1 MSRFNLSALAVR
13 ENSVTLFTIVAIS
26 VTGVFAFLHL
36 GRAEDP
42 SFAVKFVTV
51 QASWPGATA
60 QEMQDLVAEPLE
72 KRIQEL
78 RWYDH
83 VETFTRPAQ
92 AFMLI
97 ALKDDMPP
105 ADLQEEFYQ
114 ARKKIGDEARHLPQ
128 GALPPVVNDEYSDT
142 TFALYA
148 LKAKGLESRLL
159 ARQAEV
165 YRERLLHVPGVE
177 KVNILGERPEQ
188 VFVGL
193 SSEKLATLDLT
204 PNDIFAALSR
214 QNLVTAG
221 GSIDTN
227 GPQVFVRVEGAY
239 DNLQKIM
246 DTPVAAGGRSFKLSD
261 IADVERGYED
271 PPTYLVRHNG
281 EPVLLIGVV
290 MRAGWNGV
298 DLGKALDVE
307 EKRIQSE
314 LPLGVSFTEI
324 VNQKTHI
331 VEAFNEFMVKFFVAL
346 AVVMAVSLISLG
358 WRVGIVVAAAVPL
371 TLACLL
377 VIMMLTHRD
386 FNRISL
392 GAIVLALGLLVDDA
406 IIAIEMMVVKL
417 HEGYERTKAAAYA
430 WSHTAAP
437 MLAGTLLTIIG
448 LMPIGFAQSGAGEYA
463 GGIFWIVGYAL
474 IASWFVAVLFTPYL
488 GFHLLP
494 NIKPVEGGH
503 DGIYST
509 PAFRRFR
516 ALVVWVVGH
525 KFMVALGVV
534 AIFFLAVFGMG
545 FVQQQFFPGS
555 ERPELMVE
563 VRMPEGSSIEA
574 TDRATTKVEAW
585 LKQQPEA
592 KNVTTSVGAG
602 LVRFV
607 LYYNP
612 ELPDPA
618 FAKIVVI
625 TPETAARDRL
635 KWRLR
640 AAVEEG
646 LAPEALV
653 RVNQLVF
660 GPPVPYPVA
669 FRVTGPDPAILRGI
683 AAQVQSIMRTNPAM
697 RQVTQDWGP
706 RVPELHFVLDQD
718 RLRLIGLTPSQ
729 VSEQLQFLLTGVP
742 VTQVRE
748 DIRTVNVVARAQG
761 AKRLDPSKIG
771 DFTLRGTD
779 GRLVPLSQLGKVEV
793 RDEDPILRRRDRE
806 PVIEVRGDNDER
818 LQPPEVSAQVAKSLA
833 PLQAKLP
840 AGYRFETGGAVEAS
854 AKANLALAK
863 VFPAMLVLILVTIML
878 QVRSFPALGMTFL
891 TAPLG
896 LAGAVPV
903 LLLFKQPFGFD
914 AILGLIG
921 LAGILM
927 RNSLIF
933 IGQIQ
938 TNLADGM
945 DEFHAVVEAT
955 VMRARPVV
963 LTALA
968 AVMAFVPL
976 TFSAFWGSMAYTLIG
991 GTAGGTA
998 LTLVFLPAAYAI
1010 WFKVRPP
1017 THKATARPSLRVL
1030 SSSVFS
1036 RLGVRGRIVRGAAEI
1051 QFSGRDL

>member
-1 MSRFNLSALAVR
+1 MSPFNLSALAVR
-13 ENSVTLFTIVAIS
+13 EKSVTLFMIVAIA
-26 VTGVFAFLHL
+26 VAGVFAFLQL

-42 SFAVKFVTV
+42 SFTPKLLTV

-83 VETFTRPAQ
+83 VDTFTRPGE
-92 AFMLI
+92 AFMTI
-97 ALKDDMPP
+97 ALKDNMPP
-105 ADLQEEFYQ
+105 NELQEEFYQ
-114 ARKKIGDEARHLPQ
+114 ARKKIGDEARRLPQ

-148 LKAKGLESRLL
+148 LKAKGLPQPVL
-159 ARQAEV
+159 ARLAEA
-165 YRERLLHVPGVE
+165 YRERLLHVQGIQ
-177 KVNILGERPEQ
+177 KVNIVGERPEQ

-193 SSEKLATLDLT
+193 SSEKLATLGLT
-204 PNDIFAALSR
+204 PTDIFTALNR
-214 QNLVTAG
+214 QNVVTAA
-221 GSIDTN
+221 GSIDTK
-227 GPQVFVRVEGAY
+227 GPQVFVRLEGAY
-239 DNLQKIM
+239 DDLQKIK
-246 DTPVAAGGRSFKLSD
+246 DTLVAAGGRSFRLSD
-261 IADVERGYED
+261 IADVQRGYQD
-271 PPTYLVRHNG
+271 PPTFLVRHNG

-298 DLGKALDVE
+298 DLGEALDLE
-307 EKRIQSE
+307 EKRLQSE
-314 LPLGVSFTEI
+314 LPLGVSFSQI

-371 TLACLL
+371 TLACLM

-417 HEGYERTKAAAYA
+417 QEGYERTKAAAYA

-488 GFHLLP
+488 GVYLLP
-494 NIKPVEGGH
+494 NIKPIEGGH

-509 PAFRRFR
+509 PAFKRFR
-516 ALVVWVVGH
+516 ALVVWAVGH
-525 KFMVALGVV
+525 KFKVALSVV
-534 AIFFLAVFGMG
+534 AIFFLAIFGMG
-545 FVQQQFFPGS
+545 FVKQQFFPGS

-574 TDRATTKVEAW
+574 TDNATAKVEAW
-585 LKQQPEA
+585 LMQQPEA
-592 KNVTTSVGAG
+592 KNVTTSVGGG

-625 TPETAARDRL
+625 TPEAKARDRL

-640 AAVEEG
+640 AEVEKG

-669 FRVTGPDPAILRGI
+669 FRVTGPDPTTLRGI
-683 AAQVQSIMRTNPAM
+683 ADQVQSVMRADPAM

-706 RVPELHFVLDQD
+706 RAPQLHFVLDQD
-718 RLRLIGLTPSQ
+718 RLPLIGLTPSQ
-729 VSEQLQFLLTGVP
+729 AGEQLQFLLTGVP
-742 VTQVRE
+742 VTQMRE
-748 DIRTVNVVARAQG
+748 DIRTVDVVARAGGEQ
-761 AKRLDPSKIG
+761 RLDPSKIG
-771 DFTLRGTD
+771 DFTLRSAD

-793 RDEDPILRRRDRE
+793 RDEDPILKRRDRV
-806 PVIEVRGDNDER
+806 PVIEVRGDIDEG
-818 LQPPEVSAQVAKSLA
+818 LQPPEVSAQLAKSLA

-840 AGYRFETGGAVEAS
+840 DGYHIEMAGIVEES

-863 VFPAMLVLILVTIML
+863 VFPVMLVLMLVTIML
-878 QVRSFPALGMTFL
+878 QVRSFPALAMTIL

-903 LLLFKQPFGFD
+903 LILFKQPFGFD

-927 RNSLIF
+927 RNSLIL

-938 TNLADGM
+938 TNQADGM
-945 DEFHAVVEAT
+945 DDFHAVVEAT

-968 AVMAFVPL
+968 AVLAFVPL

-1017 THKATARPSLRVL
+1017 GHKAAARPGLKVVAG
-1030 SSSVFS
+1030 SVFAG
-1036 RLGVRGRIVRGAAEI
+1036 LGAPWRTVRKAAE
-1051 QFSGRDL
+1051 

>member
-1 MSRFNLSALAVR
+1 MSPFNLSALAVR
-13 ENSVTLFTIVAIS
+13 EKSVTLFMIVTIAVA
-26 VTGVFAFLHL
+26 GVFAFLHL

-83 VETFTRPAQ
+83 VDTFTRPGE
-92 AFMLI
+92 AFMMI
-97 ALKDDMPP
+97 ALKDNMPP
-105 ADLQEEFYQ
+105 SELQEEFYQ
-114 ARKKIGDEARHLPQ
+114 ARKKIGDEARRLPQ
-128 GALPPVVNDEYSDT
+128 GALPPVINDEYADS

-148 LKAKGLESRLL
+148 LKAKGPQPAL
-159 ARQAEV
+159 ARMAEI
-165 YRERLLHVPGVE
+165 YRERLLHVPGVQ
-177 KVNILGERPEQ
+177 KVNIVGERPER

-193 SSEKLATLDLT
+193 SSEKLATLGLT
-204 PNDIFAALSR
+204 QTDIFTALNR
-214 QNLVTAG
+214 QNVVTAA
-221 GSIDTN
+221 GSIDTK
-227 GPQVFVRVEGAY
+227 GPQVFVRLEGAY
-239 DNLQKIM
+239 DDLQKIR
-246 DTPVAAGGRSFKLSD
+246 DTPIAAGGRSFRLSD
-261 IADVERGYED
+261 IADVERGYQD

-298 DLGKALDVE
+298 DLGKALDLE
-307 EKRIQSE
+307 EKNIQSE
-314 LPLGVSFTEI
+314 LPLGVSFTQI

-346 AVVMAVSLISLG
+346 GVVMAVSLISLG

-371 TLACLL
+371 TLACLM

-386 FNRISL
+386 FDRISL

-417 HEGYERTKAAAYA
+417 QEGYERTKAAAYA

-437 MLAGTLLTIIG
+437 MLAGTLVTIIG

-488 GFHLLP
+488 GVRLLP

-503 DGIYST
+503 VGIYST
-509 PAFRRFR
+509 PAFKRFR
-516 ALVVWVVGH
+516 ALVVWAVGH
-525 KFMVALGVV
+525 KFKVALSVV

-555 ERPELMVE
+555 ERPELMIE

-574 TDRATTKVEAW
+574 TDKAAAKVEAW

-592 KNVTTSVGAG
+592 KNVTTSVGGG

-618 FAKIVVI
+618 FAKIVVV
-625 TPETAARDRL
+625 TPEAKARDRL

-640 AAVEEG
+640 AEVEKG
-646 LAPEALV
+646 LVPEALV

-669 FRVTGPDPAILRGI
+669 FRVAGPDTRILRGI
-683 AAQVQSIMRTNPAM
+683 ADQVQAVMRADPAM

-706 RVPELHFVLDQD
+706 RAPELHFVLDQD

-729 VSEQLQFLLTGVP
+729 AGEQLQFLLTGVP

-748 DIRTVNVVARAQG
+748 DIRTVDVVARAQG
-761 AKRLDPSKIG
+761 ETRLDPSKIG
-771 DFTLRGTD
+771 DFTLRGAD

-793 RDEDPILRRRDRE
+793 RDEDPILKRRDRV
-806 PVIEVRGDNDER
+806 PVIEVRGDIDEG
-818 LQPPEVSAQVAKSLA
+818 LQPPEVSAKLAKSLA
-833 PLQAKLP
+833 PLQAKVP
-840 AGYRFETGGAVEAS
+840 DGYHIEMAGNVEES

-863 VFPAMLVLILVTIML
+863 VFPVMLVLMLVTIML
-878 QVRSFPALGMTFL
+878 QVRSFPALAMTIL

-903 LLLFKQPFGFD
+903 LILFRQPFGFD

-927 RNSLIF
+927 RNSLIL

-938 TNLADGM
+938 TNQADGM
-945 DEFHAVVEAT
+945 DDFPAVVEAT

-968 AVMAFVPL
+968 AVLAFVPL

-991 GTAGGTA
+991 GIAGGTV

-1017 THKATARPSLRVL
+1017 GQKAAARPGLKVGGGSLFSGLGARWRTARKAV
-1030 SSSVFS
+1030 
-1036 RLGVRGRIVRGAAEI
+1036 E
-1051 QFSGRDL
+1051 